1 MQILQLEKR
10 LQGQFAVR
18 CALEKA
24 LGYRSITCDTSVEIS
39 MPKVVPLFILWE
51 QIGQL
56 FYLNLIMSYLHG
68 SIYFLFVPSLSV
80 FMICINNNKIVVFF
94 LL

>member
-24 LGYRSITCDTSVEIS
+24 LGYRSSSHDTTVEIS
-39 MPKVVPLFILWE
+39 MPKVVLVFILWE
-51 QIGQL
+51 QIGKL
-56 FYLNLIMSYLHG
+56 FCLNLIMNYLDG
-68 SIYFLFVPSLSV
+68 SMHFFFVPSLSI
-80 FMICINNNKIVVFF
+80 FMTSIK
-94 LL
+94 